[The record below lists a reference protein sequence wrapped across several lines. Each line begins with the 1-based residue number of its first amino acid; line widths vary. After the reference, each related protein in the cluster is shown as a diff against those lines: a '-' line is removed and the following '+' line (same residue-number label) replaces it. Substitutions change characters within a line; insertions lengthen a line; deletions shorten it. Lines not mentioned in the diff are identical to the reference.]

1 MGEMFAARKL
11 SRRSFGDKRT
21 DKPYLMQAVYKVVC
35 KDESSLNPSY
45 IIQLLRKGA

>member
-21 DKPYLMQAVYKVVC
+21 DKPYLMQAV
-35 KDESSLNPSY
+35 
-45 IIQLLRKGA
+45 LRL